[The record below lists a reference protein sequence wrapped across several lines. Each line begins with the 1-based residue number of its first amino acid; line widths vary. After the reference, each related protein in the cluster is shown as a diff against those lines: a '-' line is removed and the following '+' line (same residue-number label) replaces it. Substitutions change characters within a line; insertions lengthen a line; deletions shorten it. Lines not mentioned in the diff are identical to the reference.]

1 MKPEPK
7 KLKELDDKAANYK
20 VKGYTMKATL
30 FEKDIERYE
39 EALKRN
45 GEYEISNATI
55 AQTPTQHA
63 SHPSEYQMT
72 INSRA
77 RISPLITDFSLL
89 EPQYRSISAI
99 PRAMSEGDDL
109 IDVLGVLLYVD
120 DIKIINQT
128 NVQEIH
134 ITDPS
139 YDRSLIVSVWNEL
152 ARNDS
157 EIIKTWCASNVV
169 IGFTALRSTT
179 IKGFSMASTMS
190 SEIIKHPQGTKAESL
205 RTWAIQNQTLLNDR
219 RSKLLDI
226 HTLSTDN
233 NITSV
238 KEINA
243 RKCSTTWQDERFW
256 IDVTMPTATTKNMYV
271 YLGCNKCGRRNNEIE
286 NAIYKCSKCS
296 AIDATS
302 VPRITFKADV
312 TDGSSEMEL
321 TFFSKEVELLTGST
335 CAEIWSLKQIVRQPN
350 IFYFFK
356 IYTLFF

>member
-20 VKGYTMKATL
+20 VKVKVIHKAPPQQSPNKKRFQRLILKDEEGYTMKATL

-55 AQTPTQHA
+55 AQTPAQHA

-128 NVQEIH
+128 NVREIH

-139 YDRSLIVSVWNEL
+139 NITFV
-152 ARNDS
+152 
-157 EIIKTWCASNVV
+157 
-169 IGFTALRSTT
+169 
-179 IKGFSMASTMS
+179 GFSMASTMS

-205 RTWAIQNQTLLNDR
+205 RTWYVIILDYYVAIQNQALLNDQ

-243 RKCSTTWQDERFW
+243 RKDERFW
-256 IDVTMPTATTKNMYV
+256 IDVIMPTATAKNMYV
-271 YLGCNKCGRRNNEIE
+271 YLGCNKCGRQNNEIE

-302 VPRITFKADV
+302 VPR
-312 TDGSSEMEL
+312 
-321 TFFSKEVELLTGST
+321 
-335 CAEIWSLKQIVRQPN
+335 
-350 IFYFFK
+350 
-356 IYTLFF
+356 

>member
-7 KLKELDDKAANYK
+7 KLKDLDDKAGNYK
-20 VKGYTMKATL
+20 VKVKVIHKASPQQSPNKKRFQRLILKDEEGYTMKATL

-55 AQTPTQHA
+55 AQTPAQHV

-77 RISPLITDFSLL
+77 RISPLITDFTLL

-99 PRAMSEGDDL
+99 PEPY
-109 IDVLGVLLYVD
+109 VLGVLFYVD
-120 DIKIINQT
+120 DIKIINQA
-128 NVQEIH
+128 NVREIH

-139 YDRSLIVSVWNEL
+139 
-152 ARNDS
+152 
-157 EIIKTWCASNVV
+157 
-169 IGFTALRSTT
+169 T
-179 IKGFSMASTMS
+179 ITFVGFSMASTMS

-205 RTWAIQNQTLLNDR
+205 RTWYFTIRFTQNMLLLTYRAIQNPALLNDR
-219 RSKLLDI
+219 RSKLLEI
-226 HTLSTDN
+226 HTPSTYN

-243 RKCSTTWQDERFW
+243 RQSSTTWQDERFW
-256 IDVTMPTATTKNMYV
+256 VNVTMPMATAKNMYV

-286 NAIYKCSKCS
+286 NAVYKCSKCF

-302 VPRITFKADV
+302 VPR
-312 TDGSSEMEL
+312 
-321 TFFSKEVELLTGST
+321 
-335 CAEIWSLKQIVRQPN
+335 
-350 IFYFFK
+350 
-356 IYTLFF
+356 